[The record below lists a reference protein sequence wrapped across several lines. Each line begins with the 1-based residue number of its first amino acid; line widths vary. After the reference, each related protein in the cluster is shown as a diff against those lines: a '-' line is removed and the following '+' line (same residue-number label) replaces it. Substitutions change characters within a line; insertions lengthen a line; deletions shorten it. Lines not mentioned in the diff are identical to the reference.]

1 MATAR
6 LYDNVI
12 TVDVGVNT
20 AAHAEADTVFQ
31 PIELEDIT
39 NAGGCAVI
47 TSVVL
52 IDYDD
57 QGSEVDLVFFDSE
70 PTVGANNAAF
80 NLSDGWAE
88 HVIGYVEVDDYLDL
102 AQNQIGQE
110 TNLGIVIKPDPNNSD
125 AGRSVWVA
133 GLTPD
138 TPTYAGGRLT
148 LKIGVLRG

>member
-1 MATAR
+1 MQAR
-6 LYDNVI
+6 VYDNVI
-12 TVDVGVNT
+12 EVEASVNT
-20 AAHAEADTVFQ
+20 AAHAAADTVFQ
-31 PIELEDIT
+31 PIELPDIT
-39 NAGGCAVI
+39 LAGGCAII

-57 QGSEVDLVFFDSE
+57 QGAEIDILFFDQP

-80 NLSDGWAE
+80 NLSDSDAG
-88 HVIGYVEVDDYLDL
+88 HVIGYVAVDDYLNL
-102 AQNQIGQE
+102 ANNQIGQE
-110 TNLGIVIKPDPNNSD
+110 TNLGIVIKPTPNNSG
-125 AGRSVWVA
+125 AGRSVWIA